1 MNLSIGRANCLCSL
15 SLWERAEVRVPKCR
29 KKPLT
34 LTLSWGERG
43 QKGPVKINVTV
54 H

>member
-1 MNLSIGRANCLCSL
+1 LSVGCTECLCSL
-15 SLWERAEVRVPKCR
+15 SLWERAGVRGPRYR

-34 LTLSWGERG
+34 LILSQKERG

-54 H
+54 Y